1 MWIAPSSLRHPR
13 ASTCCTPG
21 RSPRQ
26 FRVPWTVLF
35 ACLAV
40 LLHGPGCGK
49 GDSARAEGAKAE
61 SGGKADKAAPDAKE
75 VTLAPVTELVVEQTI
90 DISGTLDA
98 DEQVTVGAKL
108 PGRVA
113 SIAVDLASPV
123 QRDQVIAQLETRDYE
138 LRIEQAAA
146 ALAQSR
152 AQLGLPQ
159 DGPDTELDV
168 ESTAIV
174 REALATLKEAQANQI
189 RARNLAQEGLM
200 SGMDRDAAEAAAVR
214 AETAVQ
220 SAREEVR
227 IRQATVRQRRSE
239 LRMARQ
245 QLADA
250 VVRSPI
256 DGVVQA
262 RRASVGQYL
271 AAGAPVVEIVRID
284 PLRLRVAI
292 PETDAAGVRAGQQV
306 RVTVP
311 GDSAVYAGTVARLAP
326 ALDQQSRTLLVESD
340 IKNPGHLRPGSL
352 VSAQIVVNS
361 KPAPSVPASAIVR
374 FAGLTKVITVENGK
388 AKEKQ
393 VATGRAAGDRIEI
406 VSGLAAGESVVAKPG
421 SLQQGQPV
429 RVVEGG

>member
-1 MWIAPSSLRHPR
+1 M
-13 ASTCCTPG
+13 
-21 RSPRQ
+21 
-26 FRVPWTVLF
+26 PWTMWVAIF
-35 ACLAV
+35 AV
-40 LLHGPGCGK
+40 LVQGLGCGK
-49 GDSARAEGAKAE
+49 GASAQPEGAKAD
-61 SGGKADKAAPDAKE
+61 SGGKSQKAAPDVKE
-75 VTLAPVTELVVEQTI
+75 VTLAPVTELAVEQTI

-98 DEQVTVGAKL
+98 DEHVTVGAKVT
-108 PGRVA
+108 GRLA
-113 SIAVDLASPV
+113 SISVDLASPV
-123 QRDQVIAQLETRDYE
+123 QRDQVIARLETRDYE

-152 AQLGLPQ
+152 AQLGLPP

-168 ESTAIV
+168 EGTAIV
-174 REALATLKEAQANQI
+174 REALATLKQAQANQV
-189 RARNLAQEGLM
+189 RARGLAREGLM
-200 SGMDRDAAEAAAVR
+200 SGMDLDAAEAAAVR

-256 DGVVQA
+256 DGIVQA
-262 RRASVGQYL
+262 RRASVGQFL
-271 AAGAPVVEIVRID
+271 AAGAPIADIVRID

-292 PETDAAGVRAGQQV
+292 PETEAAGVRAGQEV

-311 GDSAVYAGTVARLAP
+311 GDGAVHAGTVTRLAP
-326 ALDQQSRTLLVESD
+326 AIDPQSRTLLVESD

-352 VSAQIVVNS
+352 VTAQIVVTS
-361 KPAPSVPASAIVR
+361 RPAPSVPATAVVR
-374 FAGLTKVITVENGK
+374 FAGLSKVITVEDGK

-393 VATGRAAGDRIEI
+393 VVTGKTAGDRVEI
-406 VSGLAAGESVVAKPG
+406 VSGLAVGESVVARPG

-429 RVVEGG
+429 RVVEGS

>member
-1 MWIAPSSLRHPR
+1 M
-13 ASTCCTPG
+13 
-21 RSPRQ
+21 
-26 FRVPWTVLF
+26 FWTSWAAL
-35 ACLAV
+35 LAV
-40 LLHGPGCGK
+40 LLQCAACDKKAAPQP
-49 GDSARAEGAKAE
+49 EGAKGE
-61 SGGKADKAAPDAKE
+61 KTAPSAKE

-98 DEQVTVGAKL
+98 DEQVTVGAKVT
-108 PGRVA
+108 GRLA

-123 QRDQVIAQLETRDYE
+123 TKDQVIAQLETRDYE

-159 DGPDTELDV
+159 DGPDGELDV
-168 ESTAIV
+168 EGVAIV
-174 REALATLKEAQANQI
+174 REALATFKEAQANQV
-189 RARNLAQEGLM
+189 RARSLAKEGLM
-200 SGMDRDAAEAAAVR
+200 SGMDLDAAEAAAVR
-214 AETAVQ
+214 AEAAVQ

-227 IRQATVRQRRSE
+227 IRKAAVRQRRSE
-239 LRMARQ
+239 LSMARQ

-250 VVRSPI
+250 AVRSPI
-256 DGVVQA
+256 DGVVQV
-262 RRASVGQYL
+262 RRASVGQFL
-271 AAGAPVVEIVRID
+271 AAGAPIADIVRID

-292 PETDAAGVRAGQQV
+292 PETEAAGVRAGQQV

-326 ALDQQSRTLLVESD
+326 AIDPQSRTLLVESD

-352 VSAQIVVNS
+352 VTAQIVVTS
-361 KPAPSVPASAIVR
+361 KPAPSVPATAIVR
-374 FAGLTKVITVENGK
+374 FAGLAKVITVEDGK

-393 VATGRAAGDRIEI
+393 VVTGKTAGDRVEI
-406 VSGLAAGESVVAKPG
+406 VSGLAAGESVVARPG

-429 RVVEGG
+429 RVVEGS